1 MRCIDFAAACNPA
14 LNLAREEHLFARL
27 ALKGAL
33 LLFYVNTDAVV
44 IGRNQVPWA
53 EASAVGLAKA
63 GLPLVRRVS
72 GGGAVYHDPGNL
84 NFSIL
89 LPSASAGHPSAATI
103 LQPVIRA
110 LQSLG
115 LPARLSERNAI
126 FIDRYKVSGTAQY
139 MTAGKILTHG
149 TLLVNADLDRLNRCL
164 MPDPAY
170 RIHSRG
176 RPSVRRPVIN
186 LCDLR
191 ADLTMDILR
200 RAVQGAF
207 AATYGPMA
215 IETQRPDDERDAQ
228 SLAVKKYGTW
238 EWNVARSPRFTIA
251 WEGCFQG
258 QVCRC
263 RLVVRR
269 GTVTRVSLEGPAG
282 PDGQLQYWARQW
294 LTGKKIL
301 SETHYGGGRF
311 EGLNASRN
319 HKKAFQRW
327 LSAHLPSAPPLPGA
341 SG

>member
-27 ALKGAL
+27 AHKGDL
-33 LLFYVNTDAVV
+33 LLFYVNTGAVV

-53 EASAVGLAKA
+53 EASAANLAKA

-89 LPSASAGHPSAATI
+89 RPSASAGHPSAATI

-115 LPARLSERNAI
+115 LPARLSEHNAI
-126 FIDRYKVSGTAQY
+126 VIDRYKVSGTAQY

-191 ADLTMDILR
+191 ADITIDILR
-200 RAVQGAF
+200 RAMQRAF

-215 IETQRPDDERDAQ
+215 IEKQRPDDDRAAQ
-228 SLAVKKYGTW
+228 SLAVNKYGTW
-238 EWNVARSPRFTIA
+238 EWNIGRSPQFTIA
-251 WEGCFQG
+251 WEGYFKG

-263 RLVVRR
+263 RLEVRR
-269 GTVTRVSLEGPAG
+269 GTVNRVNLEGPASS
-282 PDGQLQYWARQW
+282 DGQLQYWARQW
-294 LTGKKIL
+294 LSGKSL
-301 SETHYGGGRF
+301 SGPDFGEGGF
-311 EGLNASRN
+311 EGLNASGN
-319 HKKAFQRW
+319 HKEAFQRW
-327 LSAHLPSAPPLPGA
+327 ISAHLPLPPPLPGA

>member
-14 LNLAREEHLFARL
+14 LNLAREEYLFARL
-27 ALKGAL
+27 ADKGDL

-53 EASAVGLAKA
+53 EASAAGLAKA

-126 FIDRYKVSGTAQY
+126 FIGRYKVSGTAQY

-149 TLLVNADLDRLNRCL
+149 TLLVNADLDRLKRCL
-164 MPDPAY
+164 IPDPAY

-191 ADLTMDILR
+191 ADITIDILR
-200 RAVQGAF
+200 RAMQRAF
-207 AATYGPMA
+207 AATYGPLT
-215 IETQRPDDERDAQ
+215 IEKQRRDDERDAQ
-228 SLAVKKYGTW
+228 SLAVNKYGTW
-238 EWNVARSPRFTIA
+238 AWNIGRSPQFTIA
-251 WEGCFQG
+251 WEGYFQG

-263 RLVVRR
+263 RLEVRR
-269 GTVTRVSLEGPAG
+269 GTVTRVNLEGPAS
-282 PDGQLQYWARQW
+282 PDGQLQDWARQW
-294 LTGKKIL
+294 LTGKRL
-301 SETHYGGGRF
+301 SGPYHGEGGF
-311 EGLNASRN
+311 EGWNASGKN
-319 HKKAFQRW
+319 KGAFQRW
-327 LSAHLPSAPPLPGA
+327 IGAHLPSPLPLPGA
-341 SG
+341 SC